1 MAKLL
6 SSDCIVIIVL
16 LGQIQEKIFED
27 ILSSFKYKIE
37 SEKVFY
43 KHKQNH
49 KLGVVKEACL
59 RENKYGTCYSMIIS
73 QDRNL
78 WKGFIVDAT
87 KVPNFN
93 ASWWSYEE
101 KLEHLLKEFN
111 F

>member
-1 MAKLL
+1 
-6 SSDCIVIIVL
+6 
-16 LGQIQEKIFED
+16 
-27 ILSSFKYKIE
+27 
-37 SEKVFY
+37 
-43 KHKQNH
+43 
-49 KLGVVKEACL
+49 
-59 RENKYGTCYSMIIS
+59 MIIS